1 MVIVIRTKGAR
12 VGVAHEVWS
21 RSEEGTARPALV
33 ERVEM
38 SDWACA
44 PSAPKVLTTK
54 VTSRIDVPGPHA

>member
-12 VGVAHEVWS
+12 VGVAHEDWS
-21 RSEEGTARPALV
+21 RSEEGTARPALA

-44 PSAPKVLTTK
+44 PRGIELNFRLGTHV
-54 VTSRIDVPGPHA
+54 